1 MALPLEDLELIRQ
14 LKYRY
19 FRCIDTANIGELKE
33 LFTEDA
39 DLCYVGGTYRAEVK
53 GRDNILEFIAAAFH
67 AEAVAFHNGNHPE
80 ITVTAPDEATGIWY
94 LRDWFL
100 DLRRK
105 MSTEGTAL
113 YRDRY
118 VKRDGRWL
126 IQHSGYERL
135 YEIVTEVKELPNITA
150 HYLAKHG
157 RKLPAETAQP
167 AAGLQWNKG

>member
-1 MALPLEDLELIRQ
+1 MSQRLEDIEDIRQ

-19 FRCIDTANIGELKE
+19 FRCIDTANTAELAE

-39 DLCYVGGTYRAEVK
+39 SIKYEGGTYTFETQ
-53 GRDNILEFIAAAFH
+53 GRDKICEAIGYAFH
-67 AEAVAFHNGNHPE
+67 AEAIAFHHGNHPE
-80 ITVTAPDEATGIWY
+80 IEVLSDSEATGTWY

-105 MSTEGTAL
+105 ITTDGAAF
-113 YRDRY
+113 YRDKY

-126 IQHSGYERL
+126 IAYSGYTRIW
-135 YEIVTEVKELPNITA
+135 EIVEEVTKTPNITA

-157 RKLPAETAQP
+157 NKLPPGAE
-167 AAGLQWNKG
+167 

>member
-1 MALPLEDLELIRQ
+1 MALPLEDMELIRQ

-19 FRCIDTANIGELKE
+19 FRCIDTANIDELRS

-39 DLCYVGGTYRAEVK
+39 DLCYVGGTYRAEVR
-53 GRDNILEFIAAAFH
+53 GRDNILEFIANAFH

-80 ITVTAPDEATGIWY
+80 IAVTSANEAAGVWY

-118 VKRDGRWL
+118 VKRDGQWL
-126 IQHSGYERL
+126 IQHSGYERI

-150 HYLAKHG
+150 HYLARHG
-157 RKLPAETAQP
+157 RRLPDEAAQA
-167 AAGLQWNKG
+167 AAGLKWTQ